1 MSVNDWPDRLR
12 IEAARS
18 ELTELIRAQQQLRR
32 AGQGSAILEHAIKYK
47 RAELNDLIDRQ
58 RVVQADMG

>member
-1 MSVNDWPDRLR
+1 MRETNRLR

-18 ELTELIRAQQQLRR
+18 ELSELIRAQQQLRR

-47 RAELNDLIDRQ
+47 RAQLNDLIDEQQVAR
-58 RVVQADMG
+58 ANTG